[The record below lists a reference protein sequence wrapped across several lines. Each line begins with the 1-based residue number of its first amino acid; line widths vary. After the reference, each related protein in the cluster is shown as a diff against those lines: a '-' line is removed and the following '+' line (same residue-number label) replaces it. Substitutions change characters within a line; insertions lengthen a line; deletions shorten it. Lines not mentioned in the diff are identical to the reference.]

1 MRVEM
6 KRGARRSEGNER
18 DGAGEEWGVLLGG
31 FYRTG
36 RRGGGRSRESNGS
49 GRWCSLKA
57 LISRNQRAMGGEM
70 VRRPFQER
78 RCRGRASLMGQRSAL
93 RSAAT
98 ARIGSGSWRWK
109 KG

>member
-36 RRGGGRSRESNGS
+36 RRGGGRSRESNG
-49 GRWCSLKA
+49 GHRWCSFKA
-57 LISRNQRAMGGEM
+57 S
-70 VRRPFQER
+70 V
-78 RCRGRASLMGQRSAL
+78 S
-93 RSAAT
+93 
-98 ARIGSGSWRWK
+98 
-109 KG
+109 

>member
-36 RRGGGRSRESNGS
+36 RRGGSR
-49 GRWCSLKA
+49 
-57 LISRNQRAMGGEM
+57 
-70 VRRPFQER
+70 
-78 RCRGRASLMGQRSAL
+78 
-93 RSAAT
+93 
-98 ARIGSGSWRWK
+98 
-109 KG
+109 